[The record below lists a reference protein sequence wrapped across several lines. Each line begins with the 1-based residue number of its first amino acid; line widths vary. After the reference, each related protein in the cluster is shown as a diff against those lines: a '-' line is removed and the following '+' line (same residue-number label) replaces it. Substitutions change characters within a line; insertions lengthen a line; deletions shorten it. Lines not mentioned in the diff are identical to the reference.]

1 MLLGLFL
8 LAGVTALDLPVVL
21 LTSIYTP
28 EDVITRLVTNI
39 EAMASLKL
47 DQYEVLTYWEHIE
60 KTDTD
65 LILPSALA
73 IKDLLVVLDATCDS
87 VFSAY
92 LAYQAYERD
101 LLHIVVE
108 RPATAGET
116 PGPNS
121 LFLEPSVVAQ
131 TQAYT
136 DLMRKFGWSQLSLF
150 YDSQPTNVLRAHTF
164 KAAALQVGATVLDE
178 EQINAQASNTLTYI
192 EARLR
197 ITKYSGGRTAFVFAN
212 QVITAQL
219 LLAADENGIGG
230 TGFAWVSGAEGVL
243 GAARIARLSNSD
255 VADFRFGLLK
265 TGLVGM
271 VNSDFSLL
279 EDNPAYYYQKI
290 VQIVAQSLHIGTTG
304 GQSVRTYLIS
314 NIDKGDFPLQFG
326 TEGFRTVSQTLLN
339 MVNFSLFP
347 VGHWSP
353 GFITL
358 DSNPIRWPGGGYQVP
373 DDLVSILQLAVL
385 YPGTD
390 YKGNI
395 LPVGRSVV
403 NGVDL
408 ALRSV
413 NKSLK
418 TLAISAIYLNTAQS
432 NTLAAANIRSI
443 ANTNILGLLGPY
455 VSDLVPAYLAALRM
469 LLDVKPLVS
478 YAVSAANFSDPQTTP
493 FFLRTAQPDGMQ
505 AAALALFIDFSSWQR
520 VAVLYSQDD
529 YGYGLYSSF
538 LSNANQLKIAI
549 ENPENARELDPGRD
563 GELTSSSLRSIEV
576 AIQGLIETQMRIVVY
591 LGSWR
596 LGAELVLAA
605 SRKQLTGRLYVWMGP
620 MWLSE
625 EILASLQGIYSPE
638 DYAELMDALEGCI
651 SLGNTGPQ
659 GEAGLQFT
667 NSYKSAYNGAVPD
680 EYAMLAYDT
689 VTLYAHTIANM
700 ASRGEDYF
708 SGKEL
713 LDALRNSAVVGAS
726 GPIHFSAGT
735 NDRSAYGFIVLNLQ
749 FGSLT
754 TVYTYE
760 PLSSTTFVPTASPV
774 KWAGDDMPADSFDP
788 YNCPFPQHMVSTS
801 TTGLAVVISI
811 GFGLFLLTLGLSL
824 FSYSKWKMVQITLIE
839 SHVKKTW
846 RDSLVE
852 LTICIEFL
860 QLLALAPKF
869 EAVQLVLKDLSKLV
883 MLDVMSV
890 SNISKSK
897 GETSGYWLQ
906 LTVISALCY
915 LWFLIV
921 VLIALNVDKYLKAV
935 PGLFRVFTAV
945 TGIYLPLVGNSLFLP
960 FLTLLLDA
968 FVCDHEAQGLAF
980 VFRDCY
986 MPCWTSE
993 HKGYIAMAAIAVF
1006 LFEPLAVFSRPMW
1019 QQSKLGLNL
1028 MLKPLFLLFKTCIQI
1043 LLIAVGKSLQGT
1055 TPLAHGVIFTLLM
1068 FAYCLV
1074 AVRVL
1079 PFNYHRC
1086 NLWEIATLLAV
1097 LYFSLIATCSQ
1108 NYRPENLGWF
1118 IGLLVGWG
1126 LIILAGIG
1134 VQLKKFPSHFR
1145 QKGQF
1150 RARPLVAVLTGR
1162 PLSPR
1167 AEMPQP
1173 EGDDLNV
1180 MQPSESL
1187 GSPVPS
1193 PTPEE
1198 KPDTERSDLELRPQL
1213 REESS
1218 LQS

>member
-1 MLLGLFL
+1 M
-8 LAGVTALDLPVVL
+8 AGVTALDLPVVL
-21 LTSIYTP
+21 LTSTNTP
-28 EDVITRLVTNI
+28 KDVVTRVVTDL
-39 EAMASLKL
+39 EAIASLKPE
-47 DQYEVLTYWEHIE
+47 QYEVLTYWEHIDR
-60 KTDTD
+60 TDPD
-65 LILPSALA
+65 FVLPSALA
-73 IKDLLVVLDATCDS
+73 IEGLLVVLDATCDPA
-87 VFSAY
+87 FSGY

-101 LLHIVVE
+101 LLHVVVE
-108 RPATAGET
+108 RSATAGET

-150 YDSQPTNVLRAHTF
+150 YDSQPTNILRAHTF
-164 KAAALQVGATVLDE
+164 KEAALLAGGTLLDE
-178 EQINAQASNTLTYI
+178 DQIDFQASSTLHYI

-197 ITKYSGGRTAFVFAN
+197 ITKYSGGSAVFIFASS
-212 QVITAQL
+212 VITAQL

-230 TGFAWVSGAEGVL
+230 TGFAWVSSEEGIL
-243 GAARIARLSNSD
+243 GAANIARLSNSD
-255 VADFRFGLLK
+255 VATFRFGLLK

-279 EDNPAYYYQKI
+279 EDNPAYYYRKI
-290 VQIVAQSLHIGTTG
+290 VQIVAKSLQIGLKG
-304 GQSVRTYLIS
+304 GQSVRTYIAS
-314 NIDKGDFPLQFG
+314 YIDAGDFPLQFG
-326 TEGFRTVSQTLLN
+326 ADGFRTAAQTLLN
-339 MVNFSLFP
+339 MVNFSLFA
-347 VGHWSP
+347 VGHWIP
-353 GFITL
+353 GLISL
-358 DSNPIRWPGGGYQVP
+358 DSNPITWPGGGHQVP
-373 DDLVSILQLAVL
+373 DDRVSILQLAVL
-385 YPGTD
+385 YPATD
-390 YKGNI
+390 YKGNKLSI
-395 LPVGRSVV
+395 GRSIV

-408 ALRSV
+408 ALRNA

-432 NTLAAANIRSI
+432 YMLAAANIRSI
-443 ANTNILGLLGPY
+443 ANTNVLGLLGPF

-478 YAVSAANFSDPQTTP
+478 YAVSSANFSDPQTTP
-493 FFLRTAQPDGMQ
+493 FFLRTMQPDGMQ

-520 VAVLYSQDD
+520 VAVVYSQDD

-538 LSNANQLKIAI
+538 LSNANQLKISI
-549 ENPENARELDPGRD
+549 ENPENARQLDPGTD
-563 GELTSSSLRSIEV
+563 GQLTASSHRSIAA

-605 SRKQLTGRLYVWMGP
+605 SRKQLTGSLYVWMGP
-620 MWLSE
+620 MWISE
-625 EILASLQGIYSPE
+625 EVLVALKEIYIPE
-638 DYAELMDALEGCI
+638 DYEELVDALEGCF

-659 GEAGLQFT
+659 GEPGLQFL
-667 NSYKSAYNGAVPD
+667 NSYKSAYSGELPD
-680 EYAMLAYDT
+680 VYAMLAYDT
-689 VTLYAHTIANM
+689 VTLYASTIANM

-713 LDALRNSAVVGAS
+713 LEALRNSAVVGAS
-726 GPIHFSAGT
+726 GPIHFSTGT
-735 NDRSAYGFIVLNLQ
+735 NDRSAYGFMVLNMQSGRLIP
-749 FGSLT
+749 
-754 TVYTYE
+754 VYTFE
-760 PLSSTTFVPTASPV
+760 PLSSTTFIPTANPV

-788 YNCPFPQHMVSTS
+788 YSCPFPLHMVHTS
-801 TTGLAVVISI
+801 PTGLAVVISL

-869 EAVQLVLKDLSKLV
+869 ASVQMVLKDLSKLV

-890 SNISKSK
+890 STISKSK
-897 GETSGYWLQ
+897 GETSGYWMQ
-906 LTVISALCY
+906 LTAISVLCY
-915 LWFLIV
+915 VWFLVV
-921 VLIALNVDKYLKAV
+921 VLIALNADKYLKAV
-935 PGLFRVFTAV
+935 PGVFRVFTVV

-968 FVCDHEAQGLAF
+968 FVCDHQAQGQAF

-986 MPCWTSE
+986 MPCWTSA
-993 HKGYIAMAAIAVF
+993 HNGYIAMAAIAVF

-1055 TPLAHGVIFTLLM
+1055 TPLAHGIIFTLLM

-1074 AVRVL
+1074 AIRVL

-1108 NYRPENLGWF
+1108 TYRPENIGWF

-1126 LIILAGIG
+1126 LIVLAGVGI
-1134 VQLKKFPSHFR
+1134 QLKKFPSHFR

-1162 PLSPR
+1162 SLSPR
-1167 AEMPQP
+1167 VNMPQP

-1213 REESS
+1213 KEESS